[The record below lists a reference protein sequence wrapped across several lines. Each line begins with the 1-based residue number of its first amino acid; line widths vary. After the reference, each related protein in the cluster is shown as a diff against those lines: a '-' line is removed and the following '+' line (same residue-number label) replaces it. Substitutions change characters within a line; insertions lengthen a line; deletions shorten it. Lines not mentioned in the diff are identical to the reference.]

1 MTIKMTIKYKKKYRG
16 GGDPLKKSPRSSM
29 NLNKSS
35 KRSRSRSPSPS
46 PSQKSILIP
55 PKTPIRPTIT
65 KPRMQMPGLGLNLGA
80 AEAAGIELEREK
92 ANLHWQKEQNKVT
105 EEIRQQN
112 ILKGTHTKIA
122 PYSNE
127 DEQIDQTIRT
137 PVKNQE
143 ITNNK
148 LIYNRASADNV
159 TLSPWDTR
167 LLKSRKTSNT
177 NPPPLGGKKRK
188 TRKSKKSKKSRRKT
202 RKTKRRRNSKK

>member
-1 MTIKMTIKYKKKYRG
+1 MTIKYKKKYRG
-16 GGDPLKKSPRSSM
+16 GGDPLKRSPRSSM

-46 PSQKSILIP
+46 PSQNSILIP

-65 KPRMQMPGLGLNLGA
+65 KPGMQMPGLGLTLDLGKAKQA
-80 AEAAGIELEREK
+80 AIEISHEK
-92 ANLHWQKEQNKVT
+92 DDIRFQEEKNKDT